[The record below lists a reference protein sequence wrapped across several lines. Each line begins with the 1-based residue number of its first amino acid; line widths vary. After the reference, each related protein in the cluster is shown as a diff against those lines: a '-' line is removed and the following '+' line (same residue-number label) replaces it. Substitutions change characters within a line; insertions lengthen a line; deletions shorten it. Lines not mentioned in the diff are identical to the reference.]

1 MMMMPMTGGY
11 SRDGDNN
18 ANNANNNNNNNNDV
32 INLMVIPETPPG
44 SGGMT
49 NKKRLALIKKGRSK
63 LNTLMPIEIDKLI
76 QDKIHLYFGKR
87 QDQYGKQDTKDTTL
101 YEAMMKFTSITIIGP
116 INQNNKKNGV
126 QAISIW
132 GKAING
138 RSCPTSEISLPLGMF
153 QTGGTCNMYGTKY
166 TIKRRDLAHV

>member
-1 MMMMPMTGGY
+1 MNTIYVNGIKTKFKYSNGGSY
-11 SRDGDNN
+11 
-18 ANNANNNNNNNNDV
+18 
-32 INLMVIPETPPG
+32 ET
-44 SGGMT
+44 S
-49 NKKRLALIKKGRSK
+49 
-63 LNTLMPIEIDKLI
+63 
-76 QDKIHLYFGKR
+76 
-87 QDQYGKQDTKDTTL
+87 
-101 YEAMMKFTSITIIGP
+101 
-116 INQNNKKNGV
+116 QNNKRNGV